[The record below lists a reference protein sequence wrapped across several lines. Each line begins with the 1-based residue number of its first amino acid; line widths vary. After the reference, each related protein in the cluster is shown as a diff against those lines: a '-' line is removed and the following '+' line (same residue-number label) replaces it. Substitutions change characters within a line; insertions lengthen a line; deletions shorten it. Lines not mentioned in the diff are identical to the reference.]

1 MARIS
6 LYFQLQQNPS
16 IFSSY
21 YLLSKEEQIQLR
33 LVKLTG
39 T

>member
-6 LYFQLQQNPS
+6 LHFQLQQNPS

-21 YLLSKEEQIQLR
+21 YLDYKEKLIQLR
-33 LVKLTG
+33 LVKLTE